1 MTCELRTECQEA
13 ARHAEVSGQGVPGRG
28 NWTCVGQESGMSL
41 KCVRSIKA
49 SVAGGKESRSER
61 WTRARAGS
69 LDGFHQG
76 SHAPGLL
83 SGCYIEMDRR
93 EAREELDH

>member
-13 ARHAEVSGQGVPGRG
+13 ARQTEVSGRGVPGRG

-41 KCVRSIKA
+41 KCVRRVKA
-49 SVAGGKESRSER
+49 SVAGGKGARSET

-69 LDGFHQG
+69 LDGF
-76 SHAPGLL
+76 
-83 SGCYIEMDRR
+83 RR
-93 EAREELDH
+93 GAM